1 MTTSPHLRPPQ
12 PSTSAHSSC
21 CPSLGSTARSRRRL
35 SDTVPPKSKLGSVA
49 PPSDIPS
56 ATNHFGALSPLVVA
70 WIDSPFTV
78 ATLPSA
84 VPLESTLGSVLIS
97 EAELLA
103 DAQRLSG
110 GAVPIRQVR
119 TVVLSLTVPPSVI
132 SYAIEQ
138 DETLKLLTVFGI
150 DSPFTATT
158 S

>member
-1 MTTSPHLRPPQ
+1 
-12 PSTSAHSSC
+12 
-21 CPSLGSTARSRRRL
+21 
-35 SDTVPPKSKLGSVA
+35 
-49 PPSDIPS
+49 
-56 ATNHFGALSPLVVA
+56 
-70 WIDSPFTV
+70 V

-119 TVVLSLTVPPSVI
+119 IVVLSLTVPPSVI